1 MVGEHADIR
10 GDMQRL
16 FGDFVRGKIG
26 VLLEGARGGHR
37 IVAAGT
43 DGRNAVVRLDN
54 LARAGDD
61 HQRFAA
67 GDNQHRFQLTHGL
80 VAAPF
85 LRQLN
90 GGALQ
95 IAGKLFQLGFKVRRT
110 LCAVALKM
118 VLSPIVTWP
127 SPATAIL
134 PSFLTAQMVVPLSV
148 IYVYLRYDTLGYVAA
163 LPRTPAGTWNVIHC
177 IPHSGRSF
185 RSRTSLLKLLRN
197 LFD

>member
-1 MVGEHADIR
+1 
-10 GDMQRL
+10 MQRL

-54 LARAGDD
+54 LARAGDN

-95 IAGKLFQLGFKVRRT
+95 IAGKLFQLGFK
-110 LCAVALKM
+110 AVAECERIGNRARKAGDDLAVENAAHLM
-118 VLSPIVTWP
+118 RRRLEDGAFAHRHLAVARDGNFAVLLDGADGCAFECHLCLPPIRY
-127 SPATAIL
+127 AG
-134 PSFLTAQMVVPLSV
+134 
-148 IYVYLRYDTLGYVAA
+148 LRRGAA
-163 LPRTPAGTWNVIHC
+163 P
-177 IPHSGRSF
+177 
-185 RSRTSLLKLLRN
+185 
-197 LFD
+197 